1 MSPSIKGHD
10 FFTCPSYSF
19 LVENHSDHKSRKI
32 LFDLSLRTDWRDLAP
47 VVVQSID
54 KGGFEIGTGRNVSE
68 ILEHSGVELNEIEA
82 VIWRL
87 VVLASQTR
95 DVKFAA
101 NVHFGDQPLAL
112 GSHWRSIHLSQH
124 KKLLSWEPASKRTC
138 CQAGLRTW
146 MHRSRKMTT
155 G

>member
-1 MSPSIKGHD
+1 MAEQHYLAAPRAPPALNIPHSSNTVKVRIIDTGVRLKATQMSKMMSPSIRGHD

-19 LVENHSDHKSRKI
+19 LVENHSDHKPRKI

-54 KGGFEIGTGRNVSE
+54 KGGFEIGTGENASQ
-68 ILEHSGVELNEIEA
+68 ILEHGGVELKEIEA

-95 DVKFAA
+95 EREVC
-101 NVHFGDQPLAL
+101 G
-112 GSHWRSIHLSQH
+112 
-124 KKLLSWEPASKRTC
+124 
-138 CQAGLRTW
+138 
-146 MHRSRKMTT
+146 
-155 G
+155 